1 MGATLKIQRWIEMV
15 RMGRIRM
22 VGEILIK
29 IVEMGE
35 SLMR

>member
-1 MGATLKIQRWIEMV
+1 MV

-29 IVEMGE
+29 MVEMGE